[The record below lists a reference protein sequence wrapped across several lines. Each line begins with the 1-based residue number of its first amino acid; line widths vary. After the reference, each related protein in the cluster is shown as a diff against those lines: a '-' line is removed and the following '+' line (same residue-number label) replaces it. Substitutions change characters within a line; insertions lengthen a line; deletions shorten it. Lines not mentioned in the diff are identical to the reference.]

1 MEIAIVAKAKQGYIY
16 RYMRE
21 HNMSNKALAEALGT
35 DPVMVSSILNFRWLP
50 GKIRK
55 KNDITERL
63 EKFFGLPIDFLFP
76 PEITKEIAKR
86 LGRSFVKFEE
96 VDLLQ
101 IENVNQKY
109 LSYDPQQNDPAELL
123 DNVLTLAL
131 STLNPREETC
141 LRLRHGI
148 GEGAKP

>member
-16 RYMRE
+16 RYLRE
-21 HNMSNKALAEALGT
+21 HNMSNKDLAEALGT
-35 DPVMVSSILNFRWLP
+35 SQVMVSSILNFRWLP
-50 GKIRK
+50 GKVRK

-63 EKFFGLPIDFLFP
+63 ERFFNLPIDFLFP

-109 LSYDPQQNDPAELL
+109 LSYDPHESDTAELM
-123 DNVLTLAL
+123 DYTLTSAL
-131 STLNPREETC
+131 STLTPREETC

-148 GEGAKP
+148 GEGAKA

>member
-21 HNMSNKALAEALGT
+21 HNMSNKALAEALGIN
-35 DPVMVSSILNFRWLP
+35 PVMVSRILNFRWLP

-101 IENVNQKY
+101 VESVNQKY
-109 LSYDPQQNDPAELL
+109 LSFDPHESDTAELM
-123 DNVLTLAL
+123 DHTLTLAL

>member
-16 RYMRE
+16 RYLRE
-21 HNMSNKALAEALGT
+21 HNMSNKDLAEALGT
-35 DPVMVSSILNFRWLP
+35 SQVMVSRILNFRWLP
-50 GKIRK
+50 GKVRK

-63 EKFFGLPIDFLFP
+63 ERFFSLPIDFLFP
-76 PEITKEIAKR
+76 PEITKEIVKR
-86 LGRSFVKFEE
+86 LGRPFVKFEE

-101 IENVNQKY
+101 VESVNQKY
-109 LSYDPQQNDPAELL
+109 LSFDPHESDTAELM
-123 DNVLTLAL
+123 DHTLTSAL
-131 STLNPREETC
+131 STLTPREETC